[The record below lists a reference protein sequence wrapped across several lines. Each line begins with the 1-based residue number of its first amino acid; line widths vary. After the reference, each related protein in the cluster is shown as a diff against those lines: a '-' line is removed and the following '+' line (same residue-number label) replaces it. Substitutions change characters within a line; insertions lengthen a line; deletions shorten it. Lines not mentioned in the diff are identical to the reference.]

1 MIIQSHYAICV
12 TVGGVASIRVLLSP
26 RGRRSHGRSSGQRR
40 EPSTKRS
47 QHNNLIW
54 VRSTTHHNRN
64 QGASRGLVECRSALD
79 LAERKRVGMGGR

>member
-26 RGRRSHGRSSGQRR
+26 RGRRSHGRSNGQRR

-54 VRSTTHHNRN
+54 ARRSRMYN
-64 QGASRGLVECRSALD
+64 SP
-79 LAERKRVGMGGR
+79 